1 MDFRTYFQRQLLIAF
16 SVVGL
21 GIVRTVY
28 LVRVQSTSIDKSWNG
43 FSVFVSGMAELNI
56 GIMCA
61 CAPST
66 KHFMRRYGHSMTS
79 KFRSF
84 TGHSIGAR
92 SQVSPRM
99 NGSSG
104 VTDSGIN
111 SVAMEVMAERG
122 IEFDARKYRSTTE
135 HKGPVLSAAS
145 SRSPLTSSHPGTSP
159 NIMRPGMMHS
169 YDDDDTDDRYD
180 GRVGTEDWTN
190 TSKLVV

>member
-1 MDFRTYFQRQLLIAF
+1 VDFRTYFQRELLTAF

-66 KHFMRRYGHSMTS
+66 KHFMTRYGHSVTS
-79 KFRSF
+79 KISSF

-92 SQVSPRM
+92 RLVSPGM

-104 VTDSGIN
+104 VTDSGI
-111 SVAMEVMAERG
+111 SPVEMEVMAEKG
-122 IEFDARKYRSTTE
+122 IEFDERKYRSTTE
-135 HKGPVLSAAS
+135 HMLSAAS
-145 SRSPLTSSHPGTSP
+145 SRSPLTSPHPGTSRD
-159 NIMRPGMMHS
+159 IMRPGVMHS
-169 YDDDDTDDRYD
+169 YDDDDTHDRYD

-190 TSKLVV
+190 SSKLVV